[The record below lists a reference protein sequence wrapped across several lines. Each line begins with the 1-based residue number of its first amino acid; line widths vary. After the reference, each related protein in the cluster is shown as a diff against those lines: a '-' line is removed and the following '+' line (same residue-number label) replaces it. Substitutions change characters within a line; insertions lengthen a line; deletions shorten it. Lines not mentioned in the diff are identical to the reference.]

1 MKGRNNS
8 SLKLNIFRVNLEQL
22 SIPEKIYVYNISA
35 NILDSSKLT
44 SFYKRLE
51 NIYGF
56 MDTQNRKLYSYKEID
71 FISKNMKENL
81 NLKLEKTIKL
91 SELESSFRNQIL
103 KTYIR
108 NSVKMDI
115 NRIIKEI
122 QHQFLGKEKKRTGRW
137 NLSIIPERINVE
149 HINDAFYVAFNV
161 KLRILANKNLWDFIG
176 RDLEKLKTLCWF
188 PDKSKDIKI
197 WFRYVPDL
205 KEENERS
212 YLLTYIQS
220 KDEAKN
226 SGFSFEDL
234 KYYPQEKR
242 NTTYGEL
249 KEIAKFEDFDENQPI
264 IVGVSSTD
272 MRNPLYFL
280 PQYCIPAY
288 NPVLASENESKKI
301 QKVYESV
308 LFRNKYEIIYKIY
321 DKIPY
326 LELNYEDIS
335 FKELDN
341 HRKGKLKV
349 NFVKAKLYLGKDK
362 KDKQGK
368 EIIKCK
374 VVGKPQK
381 RTIENTADLF
391 SWIHKL
397 EDLRGKKKKELT
409 VDIPIPE
416 YVPEYLQKLDEIGTF
431 LLVESGNPSSDIDM
445 IKNFLLLIADVYRVI
460 REASEGFNKIPRLKF
475 IKNPETNRFEFL
487 FKKSSEGIDKT
498 VRELGQL
505 LKKGKKELSEKELG
519 FAFIFGSQDDFVE
532 EHEDFDYYIPLKR
545 NLFLNNILSQ
555 NFLIDTYT
563 NKNKI
568 KFALSNIVYNL
579 FGKLG
584 IKFFALE
591 EKVYYDYILG
601 IDTGL
606 AEAYTGRVAGCTTVH
621 DSNGRLKNIIPIEKL
636 NPARRETV
644 RIKALLEEIHID
656 ADYNMDFSNKKILI
670 LRDGKIQPEEL
681 KQLVEFTKS
690 KKCKITMIDVRKH
703 TVYQW
708 LEKGNDKHLSIKVG
722 DFCLLKPHSPRRGYP
737 RMLKIS
743 QKVEIDENGF
753 TYKDLT
759 DYDILLIYKLTLLNY
774 STIGRPSNLKLPGPI
789 YYEDKLVKALKRGW
803 KLEPKFLKEGFL
815 YFL

>member
-1 MKGRNNS
+1 MKQRKYS
-8 SLKLNIFRVNLEQL
+8 FLKLNIFKINLEKL
-22 SIPEKIYVYNISA
+22 SIPEKIYVYNVSA

-51 NIYGF
+51 NTYGF
-56 MDTQNRKLYSYKEID
+56 MDIQNHKLYSYREID
-71 FISKNMKENL
+71 FIPKNIRENL
-81 NLKLEKTIKL
+81 NLKLEKTIEL
-91 SELESSFRNQIL
+91 SELESSLRNQIL
-103 KTYIR
+103 KPYIR
-108 NSVKMDI
+108 NSARIDI
-115 NRIIKEI
+115 KRIIKEI
-122 QHQFLGKEKKRTGRW
+122 QDQFLSEEKKKIGRW
-137 NLSIIPERINVE
+137 TLSIILERINVE

-176 RDLEKLKTLCWF
+176 RDLKKLKTLCWS

-220 KDEAKN
+220 KDKSRN
-226 SGFSFEDL
+226 SGFSFENL
-234 KYYPQEKR
+234 RYYPQEKR
-242 NTTYGEL
+242 NVTYEEL

-264 IVGVSSTD
+264 IVGVPSID

-288 NPVLASENESKKI
+288 NPVLASKNEI
-301 QKVYESV
+301 QEIQNVYENA
-308 LFRNKYEIIYKIY
+308 LFRNKHKIIYEIC

-326 LELNYEDIS
+326 LELDYEDIS

-341 HRKGKLKV
+341 QREGKLKV
-349 NFVKAKLYLGKDK
+349 NVVKAKLYLSKN
-362 KDKQGK
+362 KQGR
-368 EIIKCK
+368 EIIECQVIRKLQ
-374 VVGKPQK
+374 GK
-381 RTIENTADLF
+381 TIENTADLF
-391 SWIHKL
+391 RWIHKL
-397 EDLRGKKKKELT
+397 NDLREKKIRELI

-416 YVPEYLQKLDEIGTF
+416 YVPEYLKKLNEVGAF
-431 LLVESGNPSSDIDM
+431 LLVESGNPSSDIDT
-445 IKNFLLLIADVYRVI
+445 IKNFLHLIADVYRIV
-460 REASEGFNKIPRLKF
+460 REASSEFNRIPKLKF
-475 IKNPETNRFEFL
+475 TKNPEANKVEFL
-487 FKKSSEGIDKT
+487 FKNSLEEIDRIT
-498 VRELGQL
+498 RELGQL
-505 LKKGKKELSEKELG
+505 LRREKKELG
-519 FAFIFGSQDDFVE
+519 FAFIFGSLGDFIE
-532 EHEDFDYYIPLKR
+532 ESEDFDYYIPLKR
-545 NLFLNNILSQ
+545 NLFLNNIISQ

-563 NKNKI
+563 SKDKI

-606 AEAYTGRVAGCTTVH
+606 AEAYTGRVAGCTTIH
-621 DSNGRLKNIIPIEKL
+621 DSEGRLKNIIPIEKL
-636 NPARRETV
+636 NPARKETA

-656 ADYNMDFSNKKILI
+656 ADYDVDFSNKKILI
-670 LRDGKIQPEEL
+670 LRDGIIQPEEL
-681 KQLVEFTKS
+681 SQLVEFAKS
-690 KKCKITMIDVRKH
+690 KKCKITMIDVRKQ

-708 LEKGNDKHLSIKVG
+708 LEKGNNKHLSVKVG
-722 DFCLLKPHSPRRGYP
+722 SFWLLKPHNPKRGYP
-737 RMLKIS
+737 RMIKIT

-753 TYKDLT
+753 VYKDLT
-759 DYDILLIYKLTLLNY
+759 DYDISLIYKLTLLNY

-789 YYEDKLVKALKRGW
+789 YYADKLVKALKRGW
-803 KLEPKFLKEGFL
+803 KLEPRLLKEGLL